1 MRPLRLTGL
10 ALGLSLCSLTARA
23 QERADALF
31 ERGVDA
37 FLSGKFDEG
46 CPLLERSYALD
57 PLPGVVFT
65 LAECQF
71 GWGKAKTAADNYAK
85 FLDVVGRLPPA
96 EASKHA
102 DRAAVAIRKRA
113 LATQRIASI
122 TVQIRGQWVPG
133 TRVTLGGRDVT
144 LLVGKPIEVDPGPVN
159 VVVAPPGRPISK
171 RALVLRASQ
180 HEQVELVIEQ
190 AATVDEPVEPPVAAP
205 APEAAQARPPTAAYA
220 FGGVGLL
227 GLAVGG
233 VTGILAHGKKS
244 SIEDNCP
251 NRVCNAEG
259 RSAVDSGQ
267 NLAAISTVS
276 VGVGIASLGVATYLF
291 LRSDRRP
298 AASSPYAP
306 RVSLGIASASVSGRF

>member
-1 MRPLRLTGL
+1 MRLLCTLGL
-10 ALGLSLCSLTARA
+10 ALGLISHAPAA
-23 QERADALF
+23 QAQDRADVLF

-37 FLSGKFDEG
+37 FLSGRFEEG
-46 CPLLERSYALD
+46 CPLIERSYAID

-85 FLDVVGRLPPA
+85 FLDVVARLPPA

-113 LATQRIASI
+113 QASQRIASI

-133 TRVTLGGRDVT
+133 TRVLLDARDVT
-144 LLVGKPIEVDPGPVN
+144 PLVGKRIELDPGPVS
-159 VVVAPPGRPISK
+159 VLLAPPRRPSSK
-171 RALVLRASQ
+171 RDLVLRASQ
-180 HEQVELVIEQ
+180 HEQVELVFEPEPD
-190 AATVDEPVEPPVAAP
+190 APVEASGDRV
-205 APEAAQARPPTAAYA
+205 APEPAHARPATAAYV

-233 VTGILAHGKKS
+233 VTGIMAHRKKS
-244 SIEDNCP
+244 TIEDNCP

-267 NLAAISTVS
+267 SLAAISTIS
-276 VGVGIASLGVATYLF
+276 VGVGAASLGIATYLF
-291 LRSDRRP
+291 LRADRKP
-298 AASSPYAP
+298 AATSPYAA
-306 RVSLGIASASVSGRF
+306 RVSLGLGSAAVSGRF